1 MNKQVIGES
10 KRDIDRESLGDLVSR
25 LGSSWAALIRD
36 EVDLVK
42 QELREKVSALKV
54 GLVLMAVGATMCFA
68 ALLVLC
74 AAAVTGLAYFIG
86 WLLST
91 VIIGIGLASIG
102 AIVVLLGLR
111 LLRRSKVKPEKTI
124 QTLKE
129 DKEWL
134 KGMT

>member
-1 MNKQVIGES
+1 
-10 KRDIDRESLGDLVSR
+10 
-25 LGSSWAALIRD
+25 
-36 EVDLVK
+36 
-42 QELREKVSALKV
+42 
-54 GLVLMAVGATMCFA
+54 MCFA

-74 AAAVTGLAYFIG
+74 AAVVTGLAYFIG

-111 LLRRSKVKPEKTI
+111 LLRPSKVKPEKTI

>member
-1 MNKQVIGES
+1 MNNEVIRES
-10 KRDIDRESLGDLVSR
+10 KRELVQESLGDLFSR
-25 LGSSWAALIRD
+25 LGSSCAALIRD
-36 EVDLVK
+36 EIALAK
-42 QELREKVSALKV
+42 QEIRETLSGLKA
-54 GLVLMAVGATMCFA
+54 GLVLVAVGTTVSFA

-74 AAAVTGLAYFIG
+74 AAAVTGLAELIG

-91 VIIGIGLASIG
+91 LIIGIGLASIG

-111 LLRRSKVKPEKTI
+111 LLKRTRVKPEKTI